1 MPRGMAEL
9 TGKTIAVL
17 AAKGVERIELVE
29 PRAAVDA
36 AGATTHLLSV
46 PDGVTDGTVQSVD
59 GDVHPG
65 ETFPV
70 HALVG
75 EVSADDYDG
84 LLLPGGAV
92 NPDAL
97 RQGPDALAF
106 VKAFMDAGKP
116 VAAICHAPWTLL
128 EAETLSGRTLT
139 SYPSIRGDLRRGG
152 ATVVDE
158 EACRDGN
165 LVTSRNPDD
174 VPAFSAAAVELF
186 AGG

>member
-1 MPRGMAEL
+1 MNTESYKDKYDLNGKRVAVVATDGFEQSEL
-9 TGKTIAVL
+9 LKPVEAL
-17 AAKGVERIELVE
+17 QECGVE
-29 PRAAVDA
+29 VDVITPEGESIRGWSEKNWGQTIKA
-36 AGATTHLLSV
+36 DLSL
-46 PDGVTDGTVQSVD
+46 
-59 GDVHPG
+59 G
-65 ETFPV
+65 E
-70 HALVG
+70 
-75 EVSADDYDG
+75 ADPAHYDG

-92 NPDAL
+92 NPDTL
-97 RQGPDALAF
+97 RQDPDALAF

-158 EACRDGN
+158 EVCRDGN